1 MRSDHRLRFGV
12 CWYPD
17 HWPRERWE
25 TDLRLM
31 RDAGIECVRWGEG
44 SWTLMQPSPG
54 RFDWSFVDDVLELCA
69 RQGLGVILGTPTYAA
84 PAWLEEAHPEIIA
97 RRENGSP
104 WYRHS
109 RRYYDYT
116 QPAYRA
122 GCDAIVHAMA
132 ERYASDE
139 RVWAWQL
146 DNEMWCHL
154 GELWGES
161 ARRAFQHWLARRY
174 GAVAALNDA
183 WGLAFW
189 SNQLD
194 HFGQADLPG
203 PTTAYL
209 NHHQC
214 ADYRHFLSDLA
225 IDFLARQRELIVAH
239 DSSALVLHNCPFG
252 PIDRARLLEGL
263 DIYGHDHY
271 PRFAG
276 AADERPAM
284 GLNYGR
290 FRAYAKRLWV
300 VEQQASQVGQTSYRF
315 PAAPPGE
322 LAVTALQS
330 IGHGCNLLAW
340 FRWRSFP
347 AAQETNWGGLLP
359 HWGEPGRHYRE
370 ACALI
375 AALAPHAELI
385 ASTRPVVAVARLV
398 AYRQQVAAEVEP
410 WIGAHLDGVE
420 TGRRALR
427 RLGANEDTLR
437 PRDLK
442 APATSAQASAHGAG
456 YALAI
461 LPLAVA
467 LDDDDLTAL
476 TRFVHDGG
484 VLIVGPLA
492 GHRDVKLQAS
502 QHDEPPG
509 ALRALTGTSN
519 AEATTL
525 DEPALV
531 RCCLTHADVESTRY
545 AEIVEPRS
553 PDVEVLAE
561 HARGWFAGSAAIVQR
576 SVGAGC
582 VIHSGV
588 ALNDAVVRWLW
599 QRHIAERLARH
610 ATPAAPISPPLELS
624 SAAAEVLTRSKPGAA
639 LHFVLNHGAEPV
651 ACELHRATTDLL
663 SGADVPSRFELAP
676 FGYRILHERLETTP
690 STQHRDTDSE
700 CR

>member
-1 MRSDHRLRFGV
+1 MLEHDDRLRFGV

-17 HWPRERWE
+17 QWPRERWSE
-25 TDLRLM
+25 DVRLM
-31 RDAGIECVRWGEG
+31 RAAGLECVRWGEG
-44 SWTLMQPSPG
+44 SWTLMQPERG
-54 RFDWSFVDDVLELCA
+54 RFDWSLVDEVLELCA
-69 RQGLGVILGTPTYAA
+69 RNGLGVILGTPTYAA

-97 RRENGSP
+97 RRENGAP

-122 GCDAIVHAMA
+122 ACDGIVQAMA
-132 ERYASDE
+132 ARYAKDE

-154 GELWGES
+154 GELWGSS
-161 ARRAFQHWLARRY
+161 AREAFQRWLARRH
-174 GAVAALNDA
+174 GDIAALNDA

-225 IDFLARQRELIVAH
+225 IEFIAGQRELIVAQNPA
-239 DSSALVLHNCPFG
+239 ALVLHNCPFG

-276 AADERPAM
+276 AAHERPAM

-290 FRAYAKRLWV
+290 FRAYARRLWV

-315 PAAPPGE
+315 PAAPPGD
-322 LAVTALQS
+322 LSVTALQS
-330 IGHGCNLLAW
+330 IAHGCNLLAW

-359 HWGEPGRHYRE
+359 HWGEPGRFYRE
-370 ACALI
+370 AAALI

-385 ASTRPVVAVARLV
+385 AGTRPEVPVARLV
-398 AYRQQVAAEVEP
+398 SYRQQVAAEVEP
-410 WIGAHLDGVE
+410 WIGAHLGEVE
-420 TGRRALR
+420 CGRRALR
-427 RLGANEDTLR
+427 RLGLNEDTLR
-437 PRDLK
+437 PRDLG
-442 APATSAQASAHGAG
+442 APQASARANDASAPAPGPR
-456 YALAI
+456 YALAL

-467 LDDDDLTAL
+467 LDADDVSALTA
-476 TRFVHDGG
+476 FVHAGG
-484 VLIVGPLA
+484 VLVVGPLA
-492 GHRDVKLQAS
+492 GHRCVLLQGP
-502 QHDEPPG
+502 HRDEPPG
-509 ALRALTGTSN
+509 ALRALTGTAN
-519 AEATTL
+519 GEATTL
-525 DEPALV
+525 DEPAL
-531 RCCLTHADVESTRY
+531 LTCRRSGASLESTRY
-545 AEIVEPRS
+545 AEVLEPRS
-553 PDVEVLAE
+553 AGVEVLAE
-561 HARGWFAGSAAIVQR
+561 HARGWFAGSAAITER
-576 SVGAGC
+576 PLGAGW

-588 ALNDAVVRWLW
+588 ALNDAVLGWLCGE
-599 QRHIAERLARH
+599 HLAPRLPAL
-610 ATPAAPISPPLELS
+610 AAPVHVS
-624 SAAAEVLTRSKPGAA
+624 SAAAEVLTRRDRTTA
-639 LHFVLNHGAEPV
+639 LHFVLNHGAEPA
-651 ACELHRATTDLL
+651 ACERLRPASDLL
-663 SGADVPSRFELAP
+663 DGGDVPARFELPAH
-676 FGYRILHERLETTP
+676 GYRILRERL
-690 STQHRDTDSE
+690 
-700 CR
+700 

>member
-1 MRSDHRLRFGV
+1 MLEHDDRLRFGV

-17 HWPRERWE
+17 QWPRERWSE
-25 TDLRLM
+25 DVRLM
-31 RDAGIECVRWGEG
+31 RAAGLECVRWGEG
-44 SWTLMQPSPG
+44 SWTLMQPERG
-54 RFDWSFVDDVLELCA
+54 RFEWSFVDEVLELCA
-69 RQGLGVILGTPTYAA
+69 RNGLGVILGTPTYAA

-97 RRENGSP
+97 EREHGAA

-122 GCDAIVHAMA
+122 ACDGIVQALA
-132 ERYASDE
+132 ARYANDE

-154 GELWGES
+154 GELWGSS
-161 ARRAFQHWLARRY
+161 ARQAFQRWLAGRY
-174 GAVAALNDA
+174 GDVAALNEA

-203 PTTAYL
+203 PTTAHL

-225 IDFLARQRELIVAH
+225 IEFLAGQRELIVAQNPA
-239 DSSALVLHNCPFG
+239 ALVLHNCPFG

-276 AADERPAM
+276 AAEERPAF
-284 GLNYGR
+284 GVNYGR

-322 LAVTALQS
+322 LSVTALQS
-330 IGHGCNLLAW
+330 IAHGCNLLAW

-370 ACALI
+370 ASALI
-375 AALAPHAELI
+375 AALAPHAGLI
-385 ASTRPVVAVARLV
+385 ASTWPEVPVARLV
-398 AYRQQVAAEVEP
+398 SYRQQVAAEVEP
-410 WIGAHLDGVE
+410 WIGAHLGDVE
-420 TGRRALR
+420 SGRRALR
-427 RLGANEDTLR
+427 RLGLNEDTLR
-437 PRDLK
+437 PRDLMA
-442 APATSAQASAHGAG
+442 APLSRRPSDSEADSEADRNAAG
-456 YALAI
+456 PRPRYALAL

-467 LDDDDLTAL
+467 LDAADVAALTA
-476 TRFVHDGG
+476 FVHAGG
-484 VLIVGPLA
+484 VLVIGPLA
-492 GHRDVKLQAS
+492 GHRCALL
-502 QHDEPPG
+502 HGPHRDEPPG
-509 ALRALTGTSN
+509 ALRSLTGTAN
-519 AEATTL
+519 GEATTL
-525 DEPALV
+525 DEPALISC
-531 RCCLTHADVESTRY
+531 RRSGASLESARY
-545 AEIVEPRS
+545 AEIIEPRS
-553 PDVEVLAE
+553 EGVEVLAE
-561 HARGWFAGSAAIVQR
+561 HARGWFAGSAAVTR
-576 SVGAGC
+576 RELGAGW

-588 ALNDAVVRWLW
+588 ALDDALLGWLW
-599 QRHIAERLARH
+599 REHLAARLA
-610 ATPAAPISPPLELS
+610 PLAARVTVA
-624 SAAAEVLTRSKPGAA
+624 SASAEVLSRRNRTTA

-651 ACELHRATTDLL
+651 ACERRRPASDLL
-663 SGADVPSRFELAP
+663 DGSAVELRFELP
-676 FGYRILHERLETTP
+676 PYGYRILREPLVEAESATI
-690 STQHRDTDSE
+690 
-700 CR
+700 